1 MNDRNRKLARYG
13 RALQLLGEFILGE
26 GGLLDEEALEF
37 ATMVVQ
43 SKVKGLGL
51 VRVHLQD
58 TDHLVG
64 V

>member
-1 MNDRNRKLARYG
+1 
-13 RALQLLGEFILGE
+13 LQLLGEFILGE